1 MWIATLDW
9 KRLNNVITPF
19 HATGLFLYPF
29 KIPEKQIYTD
39 VFRVHTNRPIAR
51 NGLVFNP
58 FKRQFHKMVK
68 HAQTIRQQ
76 IADEMFECVWQFCGI
91 GA

>member
-1 MWIATLDW
+1 M
-9 KRLNNVITPF
+9 
-19 HATGLFLYPF
+19 FLGY
-29 KIPEKQIYTD
+29 IPM
-39 VFRVHTNRPIAR
+39 AR
-51 NGLVFNP
+51 NGLIFNS

-68 HAQTIRQQ
+68 HAQIIRQQ